1 MRISRRITEEEKVAN
16 KLGNMVS
23 DLRVDLELVG
33 EYLAKSQPYV
43 VYNRLQVIAESAK
56 ETKEGTNYAYNNIW
70 EQGIDTRTGM
80 DATQER

>member
-1 MRISRRITEEEKVAN
+1 MRIRRILTAEEKVAN
-16 KLGNMVS
+16 KLGNEIS

-56 ETKEGTNYAYNNIW
+56 ETKEGTNYASNNF
-70 EQGIDTRTGM
+70 
-80 DATQER
+80 

>member
-1 MRISRRITEEEKVAN
+1 MRGRRVVTDEEKVAN
-16 KLGNMVS
+16 KMGNIIS

-56 ETKEGTNYAYNNIW
+56 ETKEGTNYASN
-70 EQGIDTRTGM
+70 GF
-80 DATQER
+80 

>member
-1 MRISRRITEEEKVAN
+1 MSVRRRVTEEEKVAI

-56 ETKEGTNYAYNNIW
+56 ETKEGTNYAYNNL
-70 EQGIDTRTGM
+70 
-80 DATQER
+80 

>member
-1 MRISRRITEEEKVAN
+1 MRISRRITDEERVAM
-16 KLGNMVS
+16 KLGNAIS

-56 ETKEGTNYAYNNIW
+56 ETKEGTNYANNNF
-70 EQGIDTRTGM
+70 
-80 DATQER
+80 

>member
-1 MRISRRITEEEKVAN
+1 MRLTRRITEEEKVAN
-16 KLGNMVS
+16 KIGNVVS

-56 ETKEGTNYAYNNIW
+56 ETKEGTNYANNNI
-70 EQGIDTRTGM
+70 
-80 DATQER
+80 

>member
-1 MRISRRITEEEKVAN
+1 M
-16 KLGNMVS
+16 GNMVS

-56 ETKEGTNYAYNNIW
+56 ETKEGTNYANNNIW
-70 EQGIDTRTGM
+70 EQGFNSGSGM
-80 DATQER
+80 DGT

>member
-1 MRISRRITEEEKVAN
+1 MRIKRSLTEEEKVAN
-16 KLGNMVS
+16 KLGNSIS

-56 ETKEGTNYAYNNIW
+56 ETKEGTNYANNNF
-70 EQGIDTRTGM
+70 
-80 DATQER
+80 

>member
-56 ETKEGTNYAYNNIW
+56 ETKEGTNYASN
-70 EQGIDTRTGM
+70 GF
-80 DATQER
+80 

>member
-1 MRISRRITEEEKVAN
+1 MRISRRITDEEKVAN
-16 KLGNMVS
+16 KIGNVVA

-56 ETKEGTNYAYNNIW
+56 ETKEGTNYAHNNFW
-70 EQGIDTRTGM
+70 
-80 DATQER
+80 

>member
-1 MRISRRITEEEKVAN
+1 MRLTRRITEEEKVAN
-16 KLGNMVS
+16 KIGNMVS

-56 ETKEGTNYAYNNIW
+56 ETKEGTNYANNNI
-70 EQGIDTRTGM
+70 
-80 DATQER
+80 